1 MDVYNF
7 FVYLRYVNVP
17 DLLNNL
23 HRAWNVDVPLD
34 VLDLRNLNNSLHML
48 NLRNVNFN
56 HLFLS
61 DEFRDVAHIL
71 DNLHWTWH
79 VNLLVDILYLRDLD
93 DSFDV
98 LNLWHMDLADFLL
111 NDSHWHMPDIFDHL
125 NWAWYV
131 DMALN
136 DLHLWYLHNSFL

>member
-1 MDVYNF
+1 MDVHNF
-7 FVYLRYVNVP
+7 FVYLRHVNVP

-23 HRAWNVDVPLD
+23 HGAGNVDVPLD
-34 VLDLRNLNNSLHML
+34 VLDLRNLDNSLHVL

-61 DEFRDVAHIL
+61 NNCRDMTHIL

-79 VNLLVDILYLRDLD
+79 MNLPVDILYLGDLD
-93 DSFDV
+93 NFLDV
-98 LNLWHMDLADFLL
+98 LNLWHMDLVDFLF
-111 NDSHWHMPDIFDHL
+111 NYNFWHMSDIFDHL
-125 NWAWYV
+125 DWAWYV
-131 DMALN
+131 HMALD